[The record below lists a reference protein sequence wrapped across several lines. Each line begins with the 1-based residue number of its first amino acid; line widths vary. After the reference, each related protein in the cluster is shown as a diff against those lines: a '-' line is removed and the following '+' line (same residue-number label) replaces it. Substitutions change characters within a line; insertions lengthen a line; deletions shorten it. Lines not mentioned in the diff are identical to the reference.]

1 MRSRRLT
8 DRSELGTLFRLM
20 RSNEDIRPVTY
31 LKTRLAE
38 LLEQVNDSRRPVI
51 ITQNGVAR
59 AVVMDPESYDSM
71 RQTIG
76 LLQLIALGEEDVRAG
91 RVVSQKE
98 AFARARRALRA
109 ASKDGRREK
118 A

>member
-1 MRSRRLT
+1 MIK
-8 DRSELGTLFRLM
+8 RLM
-20 RSNEDIRPVTY
+20 NTREDIRPVTY
-31 LKTRLAE
+31 VKARLAE
-38 LLEQVNDSRRPVI
+38 LLDQVNDSRRPVI

-76 LLQLIALGEEDVRAG
+76 LLKLIAQGEEDVRAG
-91 RVVSQKE
+91 RVVAQAE
-98 AFARARRALRA
+98 VFARAGRRLRKVI
-109 ASKDGRREK
+109 KDGRRKK

>member
-1 MRSRRLT
+1 MRT
-8 DRSELGTLFRLM
+8 G
-20 RSNEDIRPVTY
+20 EDIRPVTY

-76 LLQLIALGEEDVRAG
+76 LLQLIAQGEEDVRAG
-91 RVVSQKE
+91 RVVSQEKV
-98 AFARARRALRA
+98 FARAGRRLRTVI
-109 ASKDGRREK
+109 KDGRRKK